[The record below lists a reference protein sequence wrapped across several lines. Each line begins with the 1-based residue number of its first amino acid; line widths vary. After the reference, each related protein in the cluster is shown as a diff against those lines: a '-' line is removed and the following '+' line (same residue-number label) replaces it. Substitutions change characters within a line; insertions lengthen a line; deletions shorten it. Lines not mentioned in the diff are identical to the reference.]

1 MLEPENR
8 LFFALVPDA
17 AARAACEGVA
27 RDLRLRMQPQGRWI
41 NPLRYHM
48 TLLFLGDEV
57 TPVQEQ
63 KAIEVAHR
71 VSSPPFMLTLNQAMS
86 LRNREIPWLLTPQ
99 EVPQELTQLH
109 DRLRDAL
116 RAAAVPTER
125 LRFSPH
131 LTVLHNSGQMLP
143 LTQVGPVS
151 WQVTEFV
158 LIRSVLQRQ
167 PAQYQILGRWSLE
180 GMTGEDGAP
189 AQMNLWEN

>member
-1 MLEPENR
+1 M
-8 LFFALVPDA
+8 FFALVPDV

-57 TPVQEQ
+57 APAQEQ
-63 KAIEVAHR
+63 KVIEVAHR
-71 VSSPPFMLTLNQAMS
+71 VSSPPFMLTLNQAMGF
-86 LRNREIPWLLTPQ
+86 RNREIPWVLTPQ
-99 EVPQELTQLH
+99 EVPRELIQLH

-116 RAAAVPTER
+116 RAAAVPPER

-131 LTVLHNSGQMLP
+131 LTVLRNSGQMLP

-151 WQVTEFV
+151 WPVGEFV

-167 PAQYQILGRWSLE
+167 PAQYQVLGRWPLN
-180 GMTGEDGAP
+180 GVAGADTTP